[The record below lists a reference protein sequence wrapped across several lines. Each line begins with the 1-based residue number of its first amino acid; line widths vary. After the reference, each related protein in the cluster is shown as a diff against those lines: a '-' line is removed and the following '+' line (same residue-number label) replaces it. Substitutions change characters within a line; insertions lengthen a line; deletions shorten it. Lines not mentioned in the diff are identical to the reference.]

1 MGIINTAVIGV
12 GYLGKF
18 HAEKYAGLGNS
29 QLVAVVD
36 ADPNTARQVAASLGN
51 VSAYSDYREIIDQVQ
66 AVSIVTTT
74 PTHFKIAKEFLSAG
88 KHVLLEKPITST
100 TEQAEILISLAKQQN
115 CILQVGH
122 IERFNPAILAMDEF
136 LSEPKF
142 IESHRLSPF
151 RQRGTD
157 VDVVLDLMIHDIDII
172 LSIVGSD
179 IKDIQASGMHV
190 LSDAIDIANARISF
204 NNHCVANVTASRVS
218 DKTERKLR
226 LFQSDAYF
234 SADLASHEL
243 KIYNR
248 ENSKIESRS
257 YQYKKSDALLTEITQ
272 FLDSINNDTPPL
284 VSGID
289 GLRALKTADIIT
301 QKIQPQRQL

>member
-1 MGIINTAVIGV
+1 MGIITTGVIGV

-18 HAEKYAGLGNS
+18 HAEKYASLNDS
-29 QLVAVVD
+29 QLIAVVD
-36 ADPNTARQVAASLGN
+36 ANLETARKVASELGDVAA
-51 VSAYSDYREIIDQVQ
+51 YSHYQEIIDEVE

-74 PTHFKIAKEFLSAG
+74 PAHFEIAQAFLSAG

-100 TEQAEILISLAKQQN
+100 TEQAEKLISLAKQN
-115 CILQVGH
+115 HCTLQVGH
-122 IERFNPAILAMDEF
+122 IERFNPTILAMDEY
-136 LSEPKF
+136 LHEPRF

-179 IKDIQASGMHV
+179 IKDIQASGMSV
-190 LSDAIDIANARISF
+190 LSDAIDIANARITF
-204 NNHCVANVTASRVS
+204 NNKCVANVTASRVS

-234 SADLASHEL
+234 SADLASHGL

-248 ENSKIESRS
+248 ENNKIESRS
-257 YQYKKSDALLTEITQ
+257 FQYEKSDALLTEISQ
-272 FLDSINNDTPPL
+272 FLNSITHNTPPL

-289 GLRALKTADIIT
+289 GLRALKTADIIN
-301 QKIQPQRQL
+301 QKIQPQR

>member
-1 MGIINTAVIGV
+1 MGIINTGVVGV

-18 HAEKYAGLGNS
+18 HAEKYAGLS
-29 QLVAVVD
+29 DSRLVAVVD
-36 ADPNTARQVAASLGN
+36 SDPNTARQVASGLDQVVAC
-51 VSAYSDYREIIDQVQ
+51 SDYREIIDQVE
-66 AVSIVTTT
+66 AVSIATTT
-74 PTHFKIAKEFLSAG
+74 PAHFEIAQAFLSAG

-100 TEQAEILISLAKQQN
+100 TEQAEKLISLAEQKK

-122 IERFNPAILAMDEF
+122 IERFNPTILAMDEF
-136 LSEPKF
+136 LHGPKF

-179 IKDIQASGMHV
+179 IKDIQASGMNV

-234 SADLASHEL
+234 SADLANHQL

-248 ENSKIESRS
+248 ENNKIESRS
-257 YQYKKSDALLTEITQ
+257 YEYEKSDALLTEITQ
-272 FLDSINNDTPPL
+272 FLNSINNNTPPL

-301 QKIQPQRQL
+301 QKIQPQR

>member
-1 MGIINTAVIGV
+1 MGIINTGVIGV

-18 HAEKYAGLGNS
+18 HAAKYAGLNSS

-36 ADPNTARQVAASLGN
+36 TDASTAREVASNLGDVAA
-51 VSAYSDYREIIDQVQ
+51 YDDYREIIDQVD

-74 PTHFKIAKEFLSAG
+74 PTHFEVAQAFLSAG
-88 KHVLLEKPITST
+88 KHVLLEKPITTT
-100 TEQAEILISLAKQQN
+100 TEQAEKLISLATQN
-115 CILQVGH
+115 SCILQVGH
-122 IERFNPAILAMDEF
+122 IERFNPAILGMDEF
-136 LSEPKF
+136 LHEPKF

-172 LSIVGSD
+172 LSIVRSD
-179 IKDIQASGMHV
+179 IKDIQASGMNV

-204 NNHCVANVTASRVS
+204 HNQCVANVTASRVS

-234 SADLASHEL
+234 SADLANHQL

-248 ENSKIESRS
+248 ENNKIESKS
-257 YQYKKSDALLTEITQ
+257 YQYEKSDALLTEITQ
-272 FLDSINNDTPPL
+272 FLDSINNNTPPL

-301 QKIQPQRQL
+301 QKIQPQK